1 MFLIVLQKVHL
12 PFMNIHSLMNGAKMA
27 LITGTLPHVN
37 IKMKRK
43 TMKTCAQTLWMK
55 LSVCFN
61 LFLLLHVDE
70 LTVFVIEF
78 ILQEGEFL

>member
-1 MFLIVLQKVHL
+1 MFLMVLQKVHL

-43 TMKTCAQTLWMK
+43 TMKNIFLENGK
-55 LSVCFN
+55 L
-61 LFLLLHVDE
+61 LKKQKK
-70 LTVFVIEF
+70 VFQVLNIKNVLNAD
-78 ILQEGEFL
+78 IK